1 MNEKLTSRSVKADFY
16 DYDFENDSLL
26 VIDRGAKYESS
37 INFENIIL
45 DIDVDGLPIGVE
57 ILHASK
63 LFDVSKSAIKNF
75 QSFRADITISEK
87 TIEINFTINVIKR
100 NQYIEKIAIS
110 HGINDMNLPSAQI
123 AMAC

>member
-1 MNEKLTSRSVKADFY
+1 MNEKLNSRSVKADFY

-75 QSFRADITISEK
+75 QSFRADINISEK

-110 HGINDMNLPSAQI
+110 HGINDMNLPSAKI